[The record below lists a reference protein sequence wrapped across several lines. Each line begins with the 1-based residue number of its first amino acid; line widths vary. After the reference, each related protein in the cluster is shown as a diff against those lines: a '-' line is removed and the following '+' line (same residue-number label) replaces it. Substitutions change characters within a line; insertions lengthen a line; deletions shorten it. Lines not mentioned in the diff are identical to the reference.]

1 MLGKIRIGHQILLS
15 VIIAGIGFMVI
26 TANVLYMGQQ
36 VDTATSSARLG
47 REVGSGAASFQE
59 LMLQVRRAEKD
70 FLLRSDKTYADRNL
84 AQVAEAQTAL
94 AALRGKAGPLDDR
107 EIMTA
112 IDEIGHPLAAYQT
125 AFSKLAATRIAM
137 GLTPDEGLEGDLRK
151 KVHDLE
157 SAFNALQDK
166 DQTIRVLMLRR
177 HEKDFMLRR
186 DDASLDKHAKMMAE
200 FLAAIAAAP
209 IDAARK
215 TQLTDLANGYATSF
229 KAWSTAARELQAD
242 QSAVSSA
249 YGNLEPLVTT
259 IVKVATDLGNS
270 LEASAE
276 ATRRTSDQ
284 LTYLT
289 IVIAMLTATGFALV
303 VWRYVS
309 KSLAR
314 IEGWM
319 GRLSAGDYAAQSTDT
334 TARNEIGSMARA
346 LADFTGK
353 LAEAER
359 LRREAAEA
367 EIRRR
372 HERAEEMRALM
383 AAFDSSVGE
392 IVTTVSSAAQE
403 LQAAAGTL
411 TDTAANTSVRSTGVA
426 KATEVIAEQVQAVAA
441 ASEELSASIG
451 EIGRGINQS
460 HKISTQAVGEAR
472 EAASTV
478 GDLAVTA
485 EKIGEVI
492 QLIDS
497 IASQTNLLALNA
509 TIEAARAGEAGRGFA
524 IVAAE
529 VKSLAGQTS
538 EATSQISDQVTRIQ
552 TATGNTVEAIRRVS
566 DIIDKVNAIGASIAS
581 AIEEQAVTTREI
593 SDRIHNVATE
603 TGRTSVSIG
612 DVLMAAEETSGAATQ
627 VLASSGDLSQQAANL
642 SSRVQ
647 HFISNVAAA

>member
-15 VIIAGIGFMVI
+15 VIIAGIGFTVI
-26 TANVLYMGQQ
+26 ATNLLYMGRQ

-47 REVGSGAASFQE
+47 REVGSDAASFQQ

-94 AALRGKAGPLDDR
+94 AALRNKASPLDDN

-125 AFSKLAATRIAM
+125 AFSKLATTRIAM

-200 FLAAIAAAP
+200 FLAAITAAP
-209 IDAARK
+209 IDGALKAK
-215 TQLTDLANGYATSF
+215 LTDLANGYGTSF
-229 KAWSTAARELQAD
+229 KAWSTAARDLQAD
-242 QSAVSSA
+242 QQTVSDA
-249 YGNLEPLVTT
+249 YAALEPLVTT
-259 IVKVATDLGNS
+259 VTKVAADLGNS

-276 ATRRTSDQ
+276 ATRRTSDR

-319 GRLSAGDYAAQSTDT
+319 GRLSSGDYSAQSTDT
-334 TARNEIGSMARA
+334 AARNEIGSMARA
-346 LADFTGK
+346 LADFSGK
-353 LAEAER
+353 LAEAEQ

-392 IVTTVSSAAQE
+392 IITTVSSAAQE

-411 TDTAANTSVRSTGVA
+411 TDTAANTSIRSTGVA

-460 HKISTQAVGEAR
+460 HQISTQAVGEAR

-529 VKSLAGQTS
+529 VKNLAGQTS

-552 TATGNTVEAIRRVS
+552 AATGNTVEAIRRVS

-581 AIEEQAVTTREI
+581 AIEEQAATTREI

-642 SSRVQ
+642 SLRVR

>member
-15 VIIAGIGFMVI
+15 VIIAGVGFMVI
-26 TANVLYMGQQ
+26 AANLLYMGRQ
-36 VDTATSSARLG
+36 VDTATTAARLG
-47 REVGSGAASFQE
+47 REVGADAASFQE

-84 AQVAEAQTAL
+84 TQVAEAQTTL
-94 AALRGKAGPLDDR
+94 IALRDMARPLGDS

-112 IDEIGHPLAAYQT
+112 IDEIGRPLAAYRA
-125 AFSKLAATRIAM
+125 AFSKLAATRTAM
-137 GLTPDEGLEGDLRK
+137 GLTPDEGLEGELRK

-157 SAFNALQDK
+157 NAFSALKDK
-166 DQTIRVLMLRR
+166 DQTIRILMLRR

-186 DDASLDKHAKMMAE
+186 DDASLDRHAKMMSE
-200 FLAAIAAAP
+200 LLVAIAVAP
-209 IDAARK
+209 IDDARK
-215 TQLTDLANGYATSF
+215 VQLADLANGYGTSF
-229 KAWSTAARELQAD
+229 KAWSAAARELQAD
-242 QSAVSSA
+242 QKIVSDA
-249 YGNLEPLVTT
+249 YAALEPLVTT
-259 IVKVATDLGNS
+259 VSKVAADLGS
-270 LEASAE
+270 HLETSAE
-276 ATRRTSDQ
+276 AARRTSNR
-284 LTYLT
+284 LAYVT
-289 IVIAMLTATGFALV
+289 IVIAMLTATGFALI

-319 GRLSAGDYAAQSTDT
+319 ERLSAGDYASRSADT
-334 TARNEIGSMARA
+334 AARNEIGSMARA

-411 TDTAANTSVRSTGVA
+411 TDTAANTSTRSTGVA

-441 ASEELSASIG
+441 ASEELSASIS
-451 EIGRGINQS
+451 EIGRGISQS
-460 HKISTQAVGEAR
+460 HKISTEAVGEAR

-478 GDLAVTA
+478 GDLATTA

-529 VKSLAGQTS
+529 VKNLAGQTS
-538 EATSQISDQVTRIQ
+538 KATSQISDQVIRIQ

-566 DIIDKVNAIGASIAS
+566 EIIDRVNAIGASIAS

-603 TGRTSVSIG
+603 TGRTSISIG

-642 SSRVQ
+642 SLRVS
-647 HFISNVAAA
+647 HFITSVAAA

>member
-15 VIIAGIGFMVI
+15 VIIASIGFLVI
-26 TANVLYMGQQ
+26 AANLFHMGGLLDAATA
-36 VDTATSSARLG
+36 SARLG
-47 REVGSGAASFQE
+47 REVGSDANGFQE
-59 LMLQVRRAEKD
+59 LMLQVRRSEKD

-84 AQVAEAQTAL
+84 ALVAEAQSAL
-94 AALRGKAGPLDDR
+94 AALNDKARALGDPK
-107 EIMTA
+107 IMTA
-112 IDEIGHPLAAYQT
+112 IDEIGHPLGIYQA
-125 AFSKLAATRIAM
+125 AFSKLAATRTAM

-157 SAFNALQDK
+157 GAFNSLQDK

-177 HEKDFMLRR
+177 YEKDFMLRR
-186 DDASLDKHAKMMAE
+186 DDASLDKHAKMMSE

-209 IDAARK
+209 IDAAQK
-215 TQLTDLANGYATSF
+215 AQLTGLANGYGDAF
-229 KAWSTAARELQAD
+229 KAWSAAARELQAD
-242 QSAVSSA
+242 QNTVSEAYSA
-249 YGNLEPLVTT
+249 LEPLVTT
-259 IVKVATDLGNS
+259 VAQVATDLGDT

-276 ATRRTSDQ
+276 TTRRTSDR
-284 LTYLT
+284 LAYLT
-289 IVIAMLTATGFALV
+289 IVLAMLTATGFALI

-309 KSLAR
+309 RSLAR

-319 GRLSAGDYAAQSTDT
+319 GRLSAGDYDARSTDT

-346 LADFTGK
+346 LADFAGK
-353 LAEAER
+353 LAEAEQ
-359 LRREAAEA
+359 LRREAADAEA
-367 EIRRR
+367 RRR

-383 AAFDSSVGE
+383 AAFDSNVGE
-392 IVTTVSSAAQE
+392 IVATVSSAAQE

-411 TDTAANTSVRSTGVA
+411 TDTATNTSTRSTGVA
-426 KATEVIAEQVQAVAA
+426 RATEVIAEQVQAVAA

-451 EIGRGINQS
+451 EIGRGISQS
-460 HKISTQAVGEAR
+460 HDISTQAVGEAR

-478 GDLAVTA
+478 SDLATTA

-538 EATSQISDQVTRIQ
+538 QATSQISDQVNRIQ
-552 TATGNTVEAIRRVS
+552 TATANTVEAIRRVS
-566 DIIDKVNAIGASIAS
+566 EIIDRVNAIGSSIAS

-593 SDRIHNVATE
+593 SSRIHDVAAE
-603 TGRTSVSIG
+603 TGRTSASIG

-642 SSRVQ
+642 SLRVR
-647 HFISNVAAA
+647 HFISNLAAA

>member
-1 MLGKIRIGHQILLS
+1 M
-15 VIIAGIGFMVI
+15 IIATNLFH
-26 TANVLYMGQQ
+26 MGRQ
-36 VDTATSSARLG
+36 VDAATAAARLG
-47 REVGSGAASFQE
+47 REVGSDAAGFQE
-59 LMLQVRRAEKD
+59 LMLQVRRSEKD

-84 AQVAEAQTAL
+84 AQVAEARAGL
-94 AALRGKAGPLDDR
+94 AALSGKASPLGDGK
-107 EIMTA
+107 IMTA
-112 IDEIGHPLAAYQT
+112 IDEIGRPLGAYQA

-137 GLTPDEGLEGDLRK
+137 GLTQDEGLEGDLRK

-157 SAFNALQDK
+157 GAFNSLQDK

-177 HEKDFMLRR
+177 YEKDFMLRR
-186 DDASLDKHAKMMAE
+186 DDASLDKHSKMMPE

-209 IDAARK
+209 IDETRK
-215 TQLTDLANGYATSF
+215 VQLAELANGYGASF
-229 KAWSTAARELQAD
+229 KAWSAAARELQAD
-242 QSAVSSA
+242 QKAVSEA
-249 YGNLEPLVTT
+249 YAALEPLVTT
-259 IVKVATDLGNS
+259 VTKVAADLGRT

-276 ATRRTSDQ
+276 TTRSTSNR
-284 LTYLT
+284 LAYLT
-289 IVIAMLTATGFALV
+289 IVLAMLTATGFALV

-309 KSLAR
+309 SSLAR

-319 GRLSAGDYAAQSTDT
+319 GRLSAGDYNARSSDT
-334 TARNEIGSMARA
+334 VARNEIGSMARA
-346 LADFTGK
+346 LADFAGK
-353 LAEAER
+353 LAEADQ

-367 EIRRR
+367 EARRR
-372 HERAEEMRALM
+372 RERAEEMRALM
-383 AAFDSSVGE
+383 AAFDSNVGE
-392 IVTTVSSAAQE
+392 IVATVSSAAQE

-411 TDTAANTSVRSTGVA
+411 TDTATNTSTRSTGVA
-426 KATEVIAEQVQAVAA
+426 RATEVIAAQVQAVAA

-451 EIGRGINQS
+451 EIGRGISQS
-460 HKISTQAVGEAR
+460 HDISTQAVGEAR

-478 GDLAVTA
+478 GDLATTA

-529 VKSLAGQTS
+529 VKNLAGQTS
-538 EATSQISDQVTRIQ
+538 QATSQISDQVTRIQ
-552 TATGNTVEAIRRVS
+552 VATSNTVEAIRRVS
-566 DIIDKVNAIGASIAS
+566 EIIDRVNAIGSSIAS

-593 SDRIHNVATE
+593 SSRIHDVAAE
-603 TGRTSVSIG
+603 TGRTSASIG

-642 SSRVQ
+642 SLRVR
-647 HFISNVAAA
+647 HFISNLAAA